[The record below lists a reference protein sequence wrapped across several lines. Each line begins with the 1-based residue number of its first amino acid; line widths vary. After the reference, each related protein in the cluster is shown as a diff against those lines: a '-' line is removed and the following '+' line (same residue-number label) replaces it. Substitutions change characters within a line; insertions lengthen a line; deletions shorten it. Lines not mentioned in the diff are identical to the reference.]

1 LHSGK
6 KVKENNMNQISI
18 TRSNQRNLKD
28 LGKEEQEK
36 VIEFAKALSSHKND
50 ALRSLIDIARHA
62 GRTRNS
68 TRSAKTINK

>member
-1 LHSGK
+1 M
-6 KVKENNMNQISI
+6 KENNMNQISI

-50 ALRSLIDIARHA
+50 GVVGCLMLAVA
-62 GRTRNS
+62 GGIS
-68 TRSAKTINK
+68 SED